1 MEQKAFLKLCT
12 SVFKQYDFEKK
23 NNNYYRRFDNDI
35 MLVFGLQKSAYG
47 GNYYYLEYG
56 FVFQS
61 INKYMPYPKYHQA
74 NIRQDR
80 MSIDGNYAIE
90 CDAISEDIF
99 VHNLSHILDEVIEV
113 CTKGKKAIVDY
124 SIFGEKR
131 ATLIQGYDTLPYLNL
146 EKVNITVVPD

>member
-47 GNYYYLEYG
+47 GNCYYLEYG

-61 INKYMPYPKYHQA
+61 INKYMPYPKYHQF
-74 NIRQDR
+74 N
-80 MSIDGNYAIE
+80 
-90 CDAISEDIF
+90 
-99 VHNLSHILDEVIEV
+99 
-113 CTKGKKAIVDY
+113 
-124 SIFGEKR
+124 
-131 ATLIQGYDTLPYLNL
+131 
-146 EKVNITVVPD
+146 

>member
-12 SVFKQYDFEKK
+12 SVFKQYGFEKK
-23 NNNYYRRFDNDI
+23 NNNYYRCFDNDV

-47 GNYYYLEYG
+47 GNCYYLEYG

-80 MSIDGNYAIE
+80 MAIDGNCAIE
-90 CDAISEDIF
+90 YNAISEDIF
-99 VHNLSHILDEVIEV
+99 VHNLSRVLDEVIEV
-113 CTKGKKAIVDY
+113 CTHGKDAIVNY
-124 SIFGEKR
+124 SILGDNK
-131 ATLIQGYDTLPYLNL
+131 AMLIQGYDTLPYLNL
-146 EKVNITVVPD
+146 EKVNITVAPD

>member
-12 SVFKQYDFEKK
+12 GVFKQYGFEKK
-23 NNNYYRRFDNDI
+23 NNNYYRCFDNDV

-47 GNYYYLEYG
+47 GNCYYLEYG

-80 MSIDGNYAIE
+80 MAIDGNCAIE
-90 CDAISEDIF
+90 YNAISEDIF
-99 VHNLSHILDEVIEV
+99 VNNLSRVLDEVIEV
-113 CTKGKKAIVDY
+113 CTHGKDAIVNY
-124 SIFGEKR
+124 SILGDNK
-131 ATLIQGYDTLPYLNL
+131 AMLIQGYDTLPYLNL
-146 EKVNITVVPD
+146 EKVNITVAPD